1 MKDKI
6 SITLNEKILKD
17 IDSIIDGIYIRNRSQ
32 AIETLIDKALGENKV
47 AVIIAGGKDE
57 KIKIDG
63 TYKPLLKIRNETI
76 IESAIKKLRESGF
89 KTIYIIA
96 GRSILTEIIKT
107 IGDGSEYGV
116 KINLIDEKEP
126 KGDANSLKLLRGKIK
141 TTFLVVNSDIIFS
154 KVNLKKLWDSHL
166 RQKGIATLLI
176 CSSPYNMRNVGTVK
190 MEENKIIEFNEKPIR
205 AESNLFWFGIF
216 VAEPE
221 IINYDGLSLG
231 ANVFSQLA
239 KKGFLYGH
247 LVGEEYLHVHTK
259 ADLKKIENKLK

>member
-6 SITLNEKILKD
+6 SITLNEKILND

-32 AIETLIDKALGENKV
+32 AIETLINKALGENKV
-47 AVIIAGGKDE
+47 AVILAGGKDE
-57 KIKIDG
+57 KIKING
-63 TYKPLLKIRNETI
+63 TYKPILKIKKETI
-76 IESAIKKLRESGF
+76 LENAMKKLREDGF

-96 GRSILTEIIKT
+96 GRNVLTEIIKV

-126 KGDANSLKLLRGKIK
+126 LGDANSLKLLRGKVK
-141 TTFLVVNSDIIFS
+141 TTFLVVNADIIFK
-154 KVNLKKLWDSHL
+154 KVNLKKLWNSHL

-190 MEENKIIEFNEKPIR
+190 MEGNKIIEFNEKPLR
-205 AESNLFWFGIF
+205 TESTLFWFGIF

-231 ANVFSQLA
+231 NCVFPKLA
-239 KKGFLYGH
+239 EKGFLYGH
-247 LVGEEYLHVHTK
+247 LVGEEYLHIHTK
-259 ADLKKIENKLK
+259 ADLKRIESKLK